1 MKEYTVRILGID
13 QITHDVRQFRVE
25 KPDGFTFVPGQATSV
40 SVNTPELRKKRR
52 PFTFTG
58 LNSDPFLEFI
68 IKIYPSKQGVTAELE
83 ELKPGDELIIG
94 NGWGAISY
102 KGAGVFIA
110 GGAGITPFIAIF
122 RHLRTEGA
130 LAGNKLIFANR
141 TRADIILESEFK
153 EMLGEAF
160 INILSDETDGGKYAT
175 GFIDAEFLRAN
186 ISPDDE
192 NFYLCGPPPMMDS
205 VKQHLASLGVG
216 ENAITLEL

>member
-1 MKEYTVRILGID
+1 MREHIVRIIGID
-13 QITHDVRQFRVE
+13 QVTHDVRQFRVE
-25 KPDGFTFVPGQATSV
+25 KPDGYTFVPGQATSV
-40 SVNTPELRKKRR
+40 SINRPELKKKRR

-68 IKIYPSKQGVTAELE
+68 IKIYPSNQGVTAELE

-102 KGAGVFIA
+102 KGPGVFIA

-130 LAGNKLIFANR
+130 LAGNKLIFANK
-141 TRADIILESEFK
+141 TRADIILESELK

-160 INILSDETDGGKYAT
+160 INILSDEKDGVYAS
-175 GFIDAEFLRAN
+175 GFIDAGFLRAN
-186 ISPDDE
+186 LSPDDK
-192 NFYLCGPPPMMDS
+192 NFYLCGPPPMMDA

>member
-1 MKEYTVRILGID
+1 MKEHTVRILAINH
-13 QITHDVRQFRVE
+13 ITHDVRQFRVE
-25 KPDGFTFVPGQATSV
+25 KPDGYTFVPGQATSV
-40 SVNTPELRKKRR
+40 SVNTPELRKIRR
-52 PFTFTG
+52 PFSFTG
-58 LNSDPFLEFI
+58 LNSDPFLEFT

-94 NGWGAISY
+94 DAWGAISY

-110 GGAGITPFIAIF
+110 GGAGVTPFIAIF
-122 RHLRTEGA
+122 RHLRDEGA

-141 TRADIILESEFK
+141 TRADIILESELK
-153 EMLGEAF
+153 EMLGDSF
-160 INILSDETDGGKYAT
+160 INILSDEAGGEYAS

-186 ISPDDE
+186 LSPDDK

-216 ENAITLEL
+216 ANAITLEL

>member
-1 MKEYTVRILGID
+1 MKEHTVRILGIK
-13 QITHDVRQFRVE
+13 QITHDVKQFRVE
-25 KPDGFTFVPGQATSV
+25 KPDGYTFVPGQATSV

-68 IKIYPSKQGVTAELE
+68 IKIYPSNQGVTAKLE

-94 NGWGAISY
+94 NVWGAISY

-122 RHLRTEGA
+122 RHLRDEGA

-141 TRADIILESEFK
+141 TRADIILESELK

-160 INILSDETDGGKYAT
+160 INILSDETESGEYAT
-175 GFIDAEFLRAN
+175 GFITGEFLRTKL
-186 ISPDDE
+186 SPDDK

-205 VKQHLASLGVG
+205 VKKHLVSLGVG